1 MLYLLIAEAALE
13 LIPSEVWGHPAI
25 RKYAMKRGK
34 HPSKL
39 LLDISFHYSAVKN
52 LPHIEKRGRPDIVHI
67 TLLEALGSPLNRSGK
82 LRVYVHTFRNYIIEV
97 NPETRLPRNYY
108 RFVGLMEQLFERR
121 RVPPRGDKVLLRI
134 KKGSIRDVVGE
145 IAPTE
150 VIIMSEKGE
159 AVSLNKLA
167 ETLTSTPKPL
177 VIIGG
182 FQRGDFT
189 DETLSLANLKVSL
202 YPEPLDAWVVVS
214 RVITAYEEGIG
225 LYERSW
231 RASENT

>member
-13 LIPSEVWGHPAI
+13 LIPSEAWGHPAI

-134 KKGSIRDVVGE
+134 KKGSIRDVV
-145 IAPTE
+145 
-150 VIIMSEKGE
+150 
-159 AVSLNKLA
+159 
-167 ETLTSTPKPL
+167 
-177 VIIGG
+177 
-182 FQRGDFT
+182 RGDFT